1 FAPGRMLPLYWFC
14 KLVPAVL
21 LPAALYLAEAGLR
34 PSECLLAG
42 LLASFAVD
50 AGVLL
55 RMQSRQRRIAGA
67 IGYFIDMTI
76 AFLRSGMPL
85 DAAIGRAFEYGLPPR
100 NPLRQELRIV
110 LREIRAGRPRDE
122 AFFASHART
131 GVAELHSLATAF
143 QVGFDL
149 GTPIAAVLERQS
161 AL

>member
-1 FAPGRMLPLYWFC
+1 
-14 KLVPAVL
+14 
-21 LPAALYLAEAGLR
+21 
-34 PSECLLAG
+34 
-42 LLASFAVD
+42 
-50 AGVLL
+50 LL

-122 AFFASHART
+122 AFFALHART

-161 AL
+161 ALLRDREREGWRKRIAAKAAVSLVPIVFLN